1 MKKKLFSERYGYTKP
16 SDVLITEDAQEEIVN
31 AICTCFDKLQEL
43 LDSDTLIENESDK
56 YTSFN
61 LNRDVWIY
69 FLHKRAR
76 DFDDSEGEAIEVDES
91 VITSLV
97 LDENIEWYK
106 KLDLIDFCIDCLS
119 NRKNNKEAYDLA
131 IKLFV
136 DQLNSFFEDL
146 NYGYRVIDGLVVPVT
161 SKTEIKTIENAIDDA
176 ESNVKLHLQTSLE
189 KLAERPEGDYR
200 NSIKES
206 ISAVEAYCRNRTGKD
221 SLGPAL
227 AEMEKKGMRLP
238 SSLKSAFNKLYG
250 YANAEDTG
258 IRHPLMDESAEYV
271 PTADEA
277 TYMLVTCSAFIN
289 YLRKKSVRQ

>member
-43 LDSDTLIENESDK
+43 LNSDTLIENESDK

-76 DFDDSEGEAIEVDES
+76 DFDDREGEAIEVDES

-119 NRKNNKEAYDLA
+119 NRKNKR
-131 IKLFV
+131 KLTIW
-136 DQLNSFFEDL
+136 QLS
-146 NYGYRVIDGLVVPVT
+146 
-161 SKTEIKTIENAIDDA
+161 
-176 ESNVKLHLQTSLE
+176 
-189 KLAERPEGDYR
+189 
-200 NSIKES
+200 
-206 ISAVEAYCRNRTGKD
+206 
-221 SLGPAL
+221 
-227 AEMEKKGMRLP
+227 
-238 SSLKSAFNKLYG
+238 
-250 YANAEDTG
+250 
-258 IRHPLMDESAEYV
+258 
-271 PTADEA
+271 
-277 TYMLVTCSAFIN
+277 
-289 YLRKKSVRQ
+289 YL